1 MKTVTMNSS
10 TVQVLKV
17 GGINHKIQ
25 KLNVMNATYLNKFRN
40 KKKKFRRIT
49 QEEYDSFHNY
59 NIESNSIDRDRE

>member
-1 MKTVTMNSS
+1 MNYSM
-10 TVQVLKV
+10 VQVLKV

-25 KLNVMNATYLNKFRN
+25 KSHAMDTTYLNKFRR